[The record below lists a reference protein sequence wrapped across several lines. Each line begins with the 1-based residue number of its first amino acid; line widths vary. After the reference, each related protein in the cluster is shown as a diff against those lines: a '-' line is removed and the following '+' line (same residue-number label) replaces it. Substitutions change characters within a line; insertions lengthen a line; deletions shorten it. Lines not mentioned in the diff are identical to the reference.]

1 MIKHSCGTKIHFLV
15 SDAKIQQKKGANN
28 SFRGLY
34 NDWDN
39 DYNEWDNE

>member
-1 MIKHSCGTKIHFLV
+1 MIKHSFGTKVYLLV
-15 SDAKIQQKKGANN
+15 SDAKIQQKKSENK

>member
-1 MIKHSCGTKIHFLV
+1 MIKHSYGTKIHLLV

-28 SFRGLY
+28 SFQWLY

-39 DYNEWDNE
+39 DYKEWDNE

>member
-1 MIKHSCGTKIHFLV
+1 MIKHSCGTKVYLLV
-15 SDAKIQQKKGANN
+15 PDAKIQQKKSENK